1 MTVQSELMDVGP
13 VVLEDEHVR
22 IEPLTLAHLD
32 GLTVAGADDSIWPW
46 MPVHPRTHDD
56 FRRWIE
62 AAHAEQER
70 GERVIFAIIERES
83 GAVLGSTS
91 FLAISTPNRRL
102 EIGWTWLSPAAQ
114 RTRANTECKYLLLR
128 HCFETLGCLRVEFK
142 TDARNEKSRR
152 ALARIGAR
160 EEGIFRKH
168 QLAQHGFQRDTVY
181 FSIVDDEWPE
191 VKAHLEGM
199 LAR

>member
-1 MTVQSELMDVGP
+1 MTAQSELMDVRP
-13 VVLEDEHVR
+13 VVLDGEHVR
-22 IEPLTLAHLD
+22 LEQLTLDHLD
-32 GLTVAGADDSIWPW
+32 GLAAAGADESIWPW
-46 MPVHPRTHDD
+46 MPVHPRTRDD

-62 AAHAEQER
+62 AALAEQER
-70 GERVIFAIIERES
+70 GERVIFAIIERGDS
-83 GAVLGSTS
+83 AVLGSTS
-91 FLAISTPNRRL
+91 FLAISPRNRRL
-102 EIGWTWLSPAAQ
+102 EIGWTWLSPAGQ

-152 ALARIGAR
+152 ALSRIGAR

-181 FSIVDDEWPE
+181 FSIVDDEWPG